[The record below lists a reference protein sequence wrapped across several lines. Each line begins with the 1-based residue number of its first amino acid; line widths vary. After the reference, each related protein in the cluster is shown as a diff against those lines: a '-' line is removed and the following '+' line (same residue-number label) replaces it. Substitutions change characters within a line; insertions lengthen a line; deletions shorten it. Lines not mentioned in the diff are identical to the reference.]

1 MRTDAV
7 YQDGVFKPLTP
18 VTFKENQRVFLE
30 IEPAVEQDVKAWLEE
45 TDRLREQI
53 KAKYGILPD
62 GAGHRRG
69 PHEMSN
75 LVVDSCVI
83 AKWAC
88 PNRIPPWHVN

>member
-62 GAGHRRG
+62 SA
-69 PHEMSN
+69 
-75 LVVDSCVI
+75 LDI
-83 AKWAC
+83 AED
-88 PNRIPPWHVN
+88 RMR